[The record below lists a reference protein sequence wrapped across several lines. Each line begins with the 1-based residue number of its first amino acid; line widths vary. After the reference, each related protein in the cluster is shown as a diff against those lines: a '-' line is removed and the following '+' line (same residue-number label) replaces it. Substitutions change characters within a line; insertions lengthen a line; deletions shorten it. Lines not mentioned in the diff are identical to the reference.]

1 MNISLDRKYSNIF
14 VVASSYQ
21 GMSVSLLSLSLS
33 LSLLPVNVN
42 IAASAFYCLIFFAM
56 NEKHRAVVIG
66 LPRWK

>member
-1 MNISLDRKYSNIF
+1 MNIFLDRKYSNIF

-21 GMSVSLLSLSLS
+21 GMSVSLLSLS